1 MIPNDP
7 TPAEPQRTQSLC
19 TQSCL
24 GVLFATTEGE
34 EGRIAIRVTAGEN
47 TKGAS
52 TLGSK
57 QPA

>member
-24 GVLFATTEGE
+24 GAPFATTEE